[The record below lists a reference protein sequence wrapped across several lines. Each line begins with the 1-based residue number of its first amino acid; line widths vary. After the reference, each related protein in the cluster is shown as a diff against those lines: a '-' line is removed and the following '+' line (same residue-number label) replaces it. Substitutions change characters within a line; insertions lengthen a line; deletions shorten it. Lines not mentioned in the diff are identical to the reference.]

1 MGKYFTIKE
10 LTHTSVQA
18 DNTPNEEQL
27 KNLEQ
32 LIEVM
37 DAVREEWTKVC
48 EQNNWGNPAIKVNSG
63 FRSKSVNDAVGG
75 SKTSEHMLGYAVD
88 IKPVNKKNLEFFNFI
103 KNYLLDNK
111 IPFSQLLNEY
121 PINGVP
127 SWIHLS
133 INGLKGHRKQIK
145 TIL

>member
-10 LTHTSVQA
+10 LTRTSTGLL
-18 DNTPNEEQL
+18 NTPNKDQLNNIEEL
-27 KNLEQ
+27 IKVLDGVRGEWSNLCK
-32 LIEVM
+32 L
-37 DAVREEWTKVC
+37 
-48 EQNNWGNPAIKVNSG
+48 NNWGNPAIIVNSG
-63 FRSKSVNDAVGG
+63 YRSKAVNDVIGG

-133 INGLKGHRKQIK
+133 INGLKGHRNEIK
-145 TIL
+145 TIK